1 MRAVW
6 ALMRRGHDLV
16 VTAMAVV
23 AGLALVWLMV
33 AIVWSVGMRNL
44 GMQPHAWL
52 FTSTEYGVFYM
63 TMLGAPWLVRRRGHV
78 HIELVTATLPDG
90 VRALVS
96 RAVAA
101 GCVVVCGYLAWR
113 GYLLVQTNIARM
125 DFDVRAYFYPRW
137 LLTIAFPVSFGLMAV
152 EFARFAVGR
161 ELMHTGQAGIH
172 E

>member
-1 MRAVW
+1 MQAVW
-6 ALMRRGHDLV
+6 MLLRRGYDGV
-16 VTAMAVV
+16 VTAMAML

-33 AIVWSVGMRNL
+33 AIVWSVSMRNL

-78 HIELVTATLPDG
+78 HIELVTAALPDAL
-90 VRALVS
+90 RRLVS
-96 RAVAA
+96 RAVAL
-101 GCVVVCGYLAWR
+101 GCVLVCGYLAWR

-137 LLTIAFPVSFGLMAV
+137 LLTIAFPISFGLMAV
-152 EFARFAVGR
+152 EFARFAFGR
-161 ELMHTGQAGIH
+161 DLMHSGEAGIH